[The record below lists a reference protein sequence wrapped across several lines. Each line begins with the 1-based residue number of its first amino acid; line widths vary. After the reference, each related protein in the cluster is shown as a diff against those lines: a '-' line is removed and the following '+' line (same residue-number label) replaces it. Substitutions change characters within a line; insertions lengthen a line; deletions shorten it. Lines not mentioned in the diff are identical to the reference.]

1 MQVGDFHQSG
11 VISTLHQL
19 GRPDRPRLEEE
30 LGRFAQSRPLALI
43 LPALASEMDGPA
55 LPGIIDELVGA
66 RYINEIIISLG
77 RAGRKDL
84 ERAREFFSVLPQDY
98 LILNNEGKSI
108 QRLLAELKQHGI
120 SVGQEGKGRAVWMA
134 VGVVLARG
142 TSRCLA
148 LHDCDIIDYDRML
161 LGRLAYPLM
170 NPHLDYEFCKGY
182 YARVTHRMYGRVTRL
197 FVAPLIQ
204 SSIRL
209 LGPLPYLRFM
219 ESFRYPLAGEFAMDM
234 DLARL
239 NRIPAN
245 WGLEVGV
252 LGEVF
257 RNLSPRRVCQVD
269 LTDAYEHKHQELSS
283 GDPDKG
289 LLKMCT
295 DIGQTLL
302 RGLAAE
308 GAVIHKGILDSLMV
322 AYRRIAQDM
331 VSSYGADAALNG
343 LEFDR
348 HQEEL
353 AVETFGK
360 GLGLAMEKYL
370 ADPTGATQLSN
381 WNRVASAVPDILSR
395 LLTAVQEDNS

>member
-1 MQVGDFHQSG
+1 MGDFHQSG

-19 GRPDRPRLEEE
+19 GRQDRPRLEED
-30 LGRFAQSRPLALI
+30 LSRFARSRPLALI
-43 LPALASEMDGPA
+43 LPALVSEMDGSA

-77 RAGRKDL
+77 RASRKDL
-84 ERAREFFSVLPQDY
+84 ERAREFFSVLPQDC
-98 LILNNEGKSI
+98 LVLNNEGKNI
-108 QRLLAELKQHGI
+108 QRLLLELKQQGI
-120 SVGQEGKGRAVWMA
+120 CIGQEGKGRAVWMA
-134 VGVVLARG
+134 IGVALARG
-142 TSRCLA
+142 KSRCLA
-148 LHDCDIIDYDRML
+148 LHDCDIVDYDRML

-170 NPHLDYEFCKGY
+170 SPHLDYEFCKGY

-197 FVAPLIQ
+197 FVAPLIR
-204 SSIRL
+204 SCVKL
-209 LGPLPYLRFM
+209 LGPLPYLHFLA
-219 ESFRYPLAGEFAMDM
+219 SFRYPLAGEFAMDM

-257 RNLSPRRVCQVD
+257 RNLNPRRVCQVD
-269 LTDAYEHKHQELSS
+269 LTDAYEHKHQDLSA
-283 GDPDKG
+283 GDPEKG

-302 RGLAAE
+302 RGLASE
-308 GAVIHKGILDSLMV
+308 GAVIHKGILDSLSV
-322 AYRRIAQDM
+322 VYQRTAQDM
-331 VSSYGADAALNG
+331 IASYGADAALNG
-343 LEFDR
+343 LEFKR
-348 HQEEL
+348 HDEEV
-353 AVETFGK
+353 AVETFGR

-370 ADPTGATQLSN
+370 SDPTGNAQLSN
-381 WNRVASAVPDILSR
+381 WNRVTSAVPDILPR